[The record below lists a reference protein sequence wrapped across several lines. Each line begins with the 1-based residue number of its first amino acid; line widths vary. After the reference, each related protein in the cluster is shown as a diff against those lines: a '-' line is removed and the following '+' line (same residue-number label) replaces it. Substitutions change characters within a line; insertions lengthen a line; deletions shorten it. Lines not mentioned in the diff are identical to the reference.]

1 MKVLKIVLTAVCI
14 AAMIPSAQAQKVGVR
29 AGLNIAT
36 VTGDGFGDTKPLTGF
51 YAGVFKEIT
60 IVPELF
66 FLQPELQYS
75 MQGFKSEDTNYSIG
89 YINIPVLAKVYIM
102 KTISLE
108 AGPQIG
114 FKINDNFP
122 EVAGEETKIET
133 FDTALVG
140 GLGFNFPMGL
150 SLNAR
155 YALGLS
161 EIVKD
166 SDAKNQVIQ
175 LGAAFKF

>member
-14 AAMIPSAQAQKVGVR
+14 AAMIPSAQAQKYGVR
-29 AGLNIAT
+29 AGLNIST
-36 VTGDGFGDTKPLTGF
+36 VTGDSSTDAKPLTGF

-60 IVPELF
+60 LVPELL

-75 MQGFKSEDTNYSIG
+75 MQGYKSKDTNFSIN
-89 YINIPVLAKVYIM
+89 YINIPVVAKVYIL

-122 EVAGEETKIET
+122 GNTGDDIET
-133 FDTALVG
+133 FDTAFVG
-140 GLGFNFPMGL
+140 GLGLNFPLGL
-150 SLNAR
+150 SINAR

>member
-14 AAMIPSAQAQKVGVR
+14 AAMIPSAQAQKYGVR
-29 AGLNIAT
+29 AGLNIST
-36 VTGDGFGDTKPLTGF
+36 VTGDYFEDAKPLTGF

-60 IVPELF
+60 LVPELL

-75 MQGFKSEDTNYSIG
+75 MQGCKSEDTNFSIN
-89 YINIPVLAKVYIM
+89 YINIPVVAKVYIL

-114 FKINDNFP
+114 FKIKDNFP
-122 EVAGEETKIET
+122 GNTGDDIET
-133 FDTALVG
+133 FDTAFVG
-140 GLGFNFPMGL
+140 GLGLNFPLGL
-150 SLNAR
+150 SINAR

-166 SDAKNQVIQ
+166 SDTKNQVIQ

>member
-1 MKVLKIVLTAVCI
+1 MKVLKIVLFACCMVALT
-14 AAMIPSAQAQKVGVR
+14 PSAQAQKFGVR

-60 IVPELF
+60 LVPELL

-75 MQGFKSEDTNYSIG
+75 MQGFKSEDTNYSIS
-89 YINIPVLAKVYIM
+89 YINIPVLAKVYIV
-102 KTISLE
+102 KTFSLE
-108 AGPQIG
+108 AGPQVG
-114 FKINDNFP
+114 FKISDNFP
-122 EVAGEETKIET
+122 GNTGDDLKT
-133 FDTALVG
+133 LDTAIVG

-155 YALGLS
+155 YAMGVS
-161 EIVKD
+161 EIYKD

>member
-1 MKVLKIVLTAVCI
+1 MKVVKIVFISLCLFTIQSKVN
-14 AAMIPSAQAQKVGVR
+14 AQKVGIR
-29 AGLNIAT
+29 AGLNISNVSGAE
-36 VTGDGFGDTKPLTGF
+36 GDTKPLTGF
-51 YAGVFKEIT
+51 HLGVFKEIT

-75 MQGFKSEDTNYSIG
+75 MQGYQVGDTKLSIG
-89 YINIPVLAKVYIM
+89 YINIPVLAKVYIL
-102 KTISLE
+102 KTFSLE

-114 FKINDNFP
+114 FKINDNF
-122 EVAGEETKIET
+122 EGDTGKDIKT
-133 FDTALVG
+133 FDTAIVG
-140 GLGFNFPMGL
+140 GLGYNFPMGL

-166 SDAKNQVIQ
+166 SGLKNQVIQ